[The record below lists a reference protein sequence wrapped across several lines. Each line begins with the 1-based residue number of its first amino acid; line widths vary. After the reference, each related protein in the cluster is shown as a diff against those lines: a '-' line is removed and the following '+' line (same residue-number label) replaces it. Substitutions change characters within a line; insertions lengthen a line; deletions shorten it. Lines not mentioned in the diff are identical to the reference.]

1 MKALMLENYLV
12 LKAKDS
18 RNNFSLNDSVWFLS
32 KDVKLN
38 FSYFES
44 NINANL
50 LASIKETLAY
60 TAVNFSSAYARKF
73 FFSIKKLVV
82 FNQGKLDKFD
92 YGLLNRF
99 YNAYYKI
106 SYTHVESLKYFLI
119 KLYEL
124 NNEFLDQEMLDL
136 ISKWKVTKPNKTTAY
151 IERKESLRPLSEYEL
166 KNLIGCMTKEYKEGS
181 MTMNDYL
188 LVMLMIYS
196 GRRPMQIAQLKRK
209 DLYVKNNG
217 NYLNIP
223 RLKQGDSFR
232 TEFSELRI
240 GDNLFN
246 SLSELKSVVKVFV
259 QSEVGDI
266 LSEEELNNLPLFID
280 PNFFNSAYKLDKLY
294 ENNFFNL
301 HMSSNRITNR
311 VQAVCKR
318 VSKDKNKKINSR
330 QLRVT
335 LATRLALKGYGLGA
349 IAKALDHS
357 NLESV
362 LSYAKN
368 NEEFSFRIDQAINDS
383 VSPYIAS
390 FSKKSDDITLR
401 LVDDLIIIKELT
413 KELIAGYTK
422 QAEFE
427 ILTDFSSILECK
439 INKIVELLNWESMNN
454 ELL

>member
-301 HMSSNRITNR
+301 HMSSKRITSR

-439 INKIVELLNWESMNN
+439 IKKIVELLNWESMNN

>member
-1 MKALMLENYLV
+1 MLENYLV

-99 YNAYYKI
+99 YNVYYKI

-209 DLYVKNNG
+209 DLYVKKNG

-266 LSEEELNNLPLFID
+266 LTEEELNNLPLFID
-280 PNFFNSAYKLDKLY
+280 PYFFNSTYKLDELY

-301 HMSSNRITNR
+301 HMSSKRITRR

-335 LATRLALKGYGLGA
+335 LATRLALKGYGLGT

-357 NLESV
+357 NLKSV

-390 FSKKSDDITLR
+390 FSKKSDDITLG

-439 INKIVELLNWESMNN
+439 INKIVELLNWEGMNN

>member
-1 MKALMLENYLV
+1 MV

-301 HMSSNRITNR
+301 HMSSKRITSR

>member
-18 RNNFSLNDSVWFLS
+18 RNNFSLHDSVWFLS

-38 FSYFES
+38 FSYFER
-44 NINANL
+44 NINAIL

-82 FNQGKLDKFD
+82 FNQGTLDKFD

-106 SYTHVESLKYFLI
+106 SYTHVESLKYFII
-119 KLYEL
+119 KHYEL
-124 NNEFLDQEMLDL
+124 NNEFIDQEMLDL
-136 ISKWKVTKPNKTTAY
+136 ILKWKVTKPNKTTAY

-166 KNLIGCMTKEYKEGS
+166 KNLIGGMTKEYNDGN

-209 DLYVKNNG
+209 DLYIKGNG
-217 NYLNIP
+217 NFLNIP

-232 TEFSELRI
+232 TDFSELRI

-259 QSEVGDI
+259 QGEVGDI
-266 LSEEELNNLPLFID
+266 LSEDELNNLPLFID
-280 PNFFNSAYKLDKLY
+280 PCFFNSTYKLDKLY

-301 HMSSNRITNR
+301 HMSSKRITGR
-311 VQAVCKR
+311 VQAICQR

-335 LATRLALKGYGLGA
+335 LATRLALKGYGLGT

-357 NLESV
+357 NLKSV

-368 NEEFSFRIDQAINDS
+368 NEEFSFRIDQAINEL
-383 VSPYIAS
+383 VSHYISS
-390 FSKKSDDITLR
+390 FLKNSDDITLR
-401 LVDDLIIIKELT
+401 LVDDLIIIKKLT
-413 KELIAGYTK
+413 GVLIADYTK

-427 ILTDFSSILECK
+427 ILTDLFTMLECK
-439 INKIVELLNWESMNN
+439 INKIIELLNKEGMNN
-454 ELL
+454 ESL

>member
-1 MKALMLENYLV
+1 MLENYLV

-136 ISKWKVTKPNKTTAY
+136 ISKWKVTKPNKTTSY

-301 HMSSNRITNR
+301 HMSSKRITSR

>member
-301 HMSSNRITNR
+301 HMSSKRITSR

-335 LATRLALKGYGLGA
+335 LATRLALKGYGLGT

-357 NLESV
+357 NLKSV

>member
-1 MKALMLENYLV
+1 MLENYLV

-301 HMSSNRITNR
+301 HMSSKRITSR

-439 INKIVELLNWESMNN
+439 IKKIVELLNWESMNN

>member
-38 FSYFES
+38 FSYFER

-50 LASIKETLAY
+50 LTSIKDTLAY
-60 TAVNFSSAYARKF
+60 TAVNFSSAYARKI

-119 KLYEL
+119 KHYEL
-124 NNEFLDQEMLDL
+124 NNEFLDQEMLDF
-136 ISKWKVTKPNKTTAY
+136 IFKWKVTKPNKTTAY

-166 KNLIGCMTKEYKEGS
+166 KNLIGCMTKEYNDGN

-209 DLYVKNNG
+209 DLYVKENG

-232 TEFSELRI
+232 TDFSELRI

-280 PNFFNSAYKLDKLY
+280 PYFFNSNYKLDKLY

-301 HMSSNRITNR
+301 HMSSKRITSR
-311 VQAVCKR
+311 VQAVCQR

-335 LATRLALKGYGLGA
+335 LATRLALKGYGLGT
-349 IAKALDHS
+349 IAKALDHNS
-357 NLESV
+357 LKSV

-390 FSKKSDDITLR
+390 FSKNSDDIALG
-401 LVDDLIIIKELT
+401 LVDDLIIIKKLT
-413 KELIAGYTK
+413 KELITGYTK
-422 QAEFE
+422 QAEVE
-427 ILTDFSSILECK
+427 ILTDFFSILECK
-439 INKIVELLNWESMNN
+439 INKIVELLNWEDMNN

>member
-1 MKALMLENYLV
+1 MLENYLV

-301 HMSSNRITNR
+301 HMSSKRITSR

>member
-92 YGLLNRF
+92 YGILNRF

-301 HMSSNRITNR
+301 HMSSKRITSR

>member
-166 KNLIGCMTKEYKEGS
+166 KNLIWCMTKEYKEGS

-209 DLYVKNNG
+209 DLYVKKNG

-266 LSEEELNNLPLFID
+266 LTEEELNNLPLFID
-280 PNFFNSAYKLDKLY
+280 PYFFNSTYKLDELY

-301 HMSSNRITNR
+301 HMSSKRITRR

-335 LATRLALKGYGLGA
+335 LATRLALKGYGLGT

-357 NLESV
+357 NLKSV

-390 FSKKSDDITLR
+390 FSKKSDDITLG

-439 INKIVELLNWESMNN
+439 INKIVELLNWEGMNN

>member
-136 ISKWKVTKPNKTTAY
+136 ISKWKVTKPNKTTSY

-301 HMSSNRITNR
+301 HMSSKRITSR

>member
-1 MKALMLENYLV
+1 MLENYLV

-60 TAVNFSSAYARKF
+60 TAVNFSSDYARKF

-301 HMSSNRITNR
+301 HMSSKRITSR

>member
-1 MKALMLENYLV
+1 
-12 LKAKDS
+12 
-18 RNNFSLNDSVWFLS
+18 
-32 KDVKLN
+32 
-38 FSYFES
+38 
-44 NINANL
+44 
-50 LASIKETLAY
+50 
-60 TAVNFSSAYARKF
+60 
-73 FFSIKKLVV
+73 
-82 FNQGKLDKFD
+82 
-92 YGLLNRF
+92 
-99 YNAYYKI
+99 
-106 SYTHVESLKYFLI
+106 SLKYFLI
-119 KLYEL
+119 KHYEL
-124 NNEFLDQEMLDL
+124 NNEFLDQEMLDF
-136 ISKWKVTKPNKTTAY
+136 IFKWKVTKPNKTTAY

-166 KNLIGCMTKEYKEGS
+166 KNLIGCMTKEYNDGN

-209 DLYVKNNG
+209 DLYVKENG

-232 TEFSELRI
+232 TDFSELRI

-280 PNFFNSAYKLDKLY
+280 PYFFNSNYKLDKLY

-301 HMSSNRITNR
+301 HMSSKRITSR
-311 VQAVCKR
+311 VQAVCQR

-335 LATRLALKGYGLGA
+335 LATRLALKGYGLGT
-349 IAKALDHS
+349 IAKALDHNS
-357 NLESV
+357 LKSV

-390 FSKKSDDITLR
+390 FSKNSDDIALG
-401 LVDDLIIIKELT
+401 LVDDLIIIKKLT
-413 KELIAGYTK
+413 KELITGYTK
-422 QAEFE
+422 QAEVE
-427 ILTDFSSILECK
+427 ILTDFFSILECK
-439 INKIVELLNWESMNN
+439 INKIVELLNWEDMNN

>member
-1 MKALMLENYLV
+1 MLENYLV

-301 HMSSNRITNR
+301 HMSSKRITSR

-335 LATRLALKGYGLGA
+335 LAKRLALKGYGLGA

>member
-50 LASIKETLAY
+50 LASIKVTLAY

-301 HMSSNRITNR
+301 HMSSKRITSR

>member
-18 RNNFSLNDSVWFLS
+18 RNNFSLNDSVWSLS

-50 LASIKETLAY
+50 LASIKDTLAY

-301 HMSSNRITNR
+301 HMSSKRITSR

-390 FSKKSDDITLR
+390 FSKKSDDITLG

>member
-301 HMSSNRITNR
+301 HMSSKRITSR

>member
-73 FFSIKKLVV
+73 FFYIKKLVV

-301 HMSSNRITNR
+301 HMSSKRITSR

>member
-38 FSYFES
+38 FLYFES

-209 DLYVKNNG
+209 DLYVKKNG

-301 HMSSNRITNR
+301 HMSSKRITSR

>member
-188 LVMLMIYS
+188 LIMLMIYS

-301 HMSSNRITNR
+301 HMSSKRITSR

>member
-301 HMSSNRITNR
+301 HMSSKRITSR

-427 ILTDFSSILECK
+427 ILTDFSLILECK

>member
-209 DLYVKNNG
+209 DLYVKKNG

-266 LSEEELNNLPLFID
+266 LTEEELNNLPLFID
-280 PNFFNSAYKLDKLY
+280 PYFFNSTYKLDELY

-301 HMSSNRITNR
+301 HMSSKRITRR

-318 VSKDKNKKINSR
+318 VSKDKKINSR

-335 LATRLALKGYGLGA
+335 LATRLALKGYGLGT

-357 NLESV
+357 NLKSV

-390 FSKKSDDITLR
+390 FSKKSDDITLG

-439 INKIVELLNWESMNN
+439 INKIVELLNWEGMNN

>member
-38 FSYFES
+38 FSYFER

-50 LASIKETLAY
+50 LTSIKDTLAY

-119 KLYEL
+119 KHYEL
-124 NNEFLDQEMLDL
+124 NNEFLDQEMLDF
-136 ISKWKVTKPNKTTAY
+136 IFKWKVTKPNKTTAY

-166 KNLIGCMTKEYKEGS
+166 KNLIGCMTKEYNDGN

-209 DLYVKNNG
+209 ELYVKENG

-232 TEFSELRI
+232 TDFSELRI

-280 PNFFNSAYKLDKLY
+280 PYFFNSNYKLDKLY

-301 HMSSNRITNR
+301 HMSSKRITSR
-311 VQAVCKR
+311 VQAVCQR

-335 LATRLALKGYGLGA
+335 LATRLALKGYGLGT
-349 IAKALDHS
+349 IAKALDHNS
-357 NLESV
+357 LKSV

-390 FSKKSDDITLR
+390 FSKNSDDIALG
-401 LVDDLIIIKELT
+401 LVDDLIIIKKLT
-413 KELIAGYTK
+413 KELITGYTK
-422 QAEFE
+422 QAEVE
-427 ILTDFSSILECK
+427 ILTDFFSILECK
-439 INKIVELLNWESMNN
+439 INKIVELLNWEDMNN

>member
-1 MKALMLENYLV
+1 MLENYLV

-99 YNAYYKI
+99 YHAYYKI

-301 HMSSNRITNR
+301 HMSSKRISSR

>member
-1 MKALMLENYLV
+1 MKSLMLENYLV

-301 HMSSNRITNR
+301 HMSSKRITSR

>member
-38 FSYFES
+38 FSYFER

-50 LASIKETLAY
+50 LTSIKDTLAY

-119 KLYEL
+119 KHYEL
-124 NNEFLDQEMLDL
+124 NNEFLDQEMLDF
-136 ISKWKVTKPNKTTAY
+136 IFKWKVTKPNKTTAY

-166 KNLIGCMTKEYKEGS
+166 KNLIGCMTKEYNDGN

-209 DLYVKNNG
+209 DLYVKENG

-223 RLKQGDSFR
+223 RLKQGDSFI
-232 TEFSELRI
+232 TDFSELRI

-280 PNFFNSAYKLDKLY
+280 PYFFNSNYKLDKLY

-301 HMSSNRITNR
+301 HMSSKRITSR
-311 VQAVCKR
+311 VQAVCQR

-335 LATRLALKGYGLGA
+335 LATRLALKGYGLGT
-349 IAKALDHS
+349 IAKALDHNS
-357 NLESV
+357 LKSV

-390 FSKKSDDITLR
+390 FSKNSDDIALG
-401 LVDDLIIIKELT
+401 LVDDLIIIKKLT
-413 KELIAGYTK
+413 KELITGYTK
-422 QAEFE
+422 QAEVE
-427 ILTDFSSILECK
+427 ILTDFFSILECK
-439 INKIVELLNWESMNN
+439 INKIVELLNWEDMNN

>member
-223 RLKQGDSFR
+223 RLKQGDGFR

-301 HMSSNRITNR
+301 HMSSKRITSR

>member
-246 SLSELKSVVKVFV
+246 SLSELKSVIKVFV

-301 HMSSNRITNR
+301 HMSSKRITSR

-439 INKIVELLNWESMNN
+439 INKIVELLKLGEY
-454 ELL
+454 E

>member
-1 MKALMLENYLV
+1 MLENYLV

-38 FSYFES
+38 FSYFER

-50 LASIKETLAY
+50 LTSIKDTLAY

-119 KLYEL
+119 KHYEL
-124 NNEFLDQEMLDL
+124 NNEFLDQEMLDF
-136 ISKWKVTKPNKTTAY
+136 IFKWKVTKPNKTTAY

-166 KNLIGCMTKEYKEGS
+166 KNLIGCMTKEYNDGN

-209 DLYVKNNG
+209 DLYVKENG

-223 RLKQGDSFR
+223 RLKQGDSFI
-232 TEFSELRI
+232 TDFSELRI

-280 PNFFNSAYKLDKLY
+280 PYFFNSNYKLDKLY

-301 HMSSNRITNR
+301 HMSSKRITSR
-311 VQAVCKR
+311 VQAVCQR

-335 LATRLALKGYGLGA
+335 LATRLALKGYGLGT
-349 IAKALDHS
+349 IAKALDHNS
-357 NLESV
+357 LKSV

-390 FSKKSDDITLR
+390 FSKNSDDIALG
-401 LVDDLIIIKELT
+401 LVDDLIIIKKLT
-413 KELIAGYTK
+413 KELITGYTK
-422 QAEFE
+422 QAEVE
-427 ILTDFSSILECK
+427 ILTDFFSILECK
-439 INKIVELLNWESMNN
+439 INKIVELLNWEDMNN

>member
-1 MKALMLENYLV
+1 MLENYLV

-38 FSYFES
+38 FSYFER

-50 LASIKETLAY
+50 LTSIKDTLAY

-119 KLYEL
+119 KHYEL
-124 NNEFLDQEMLDL
+124 NNEFLDQEMLDF
-136 ISKWKVTKPNKTTAY
+136 IFKWKVTKPNKTTAY

-166 KNLIGCMTKEYKEGS
+166 KNLIGCMTKEYNDGN

-209 DLYVKNNG
+209 DLYVKENG

-232 TEFSELRI
+232 TDFSELRI

-280 PNFFNSAYKLDKLY
+280 PYFFNSNYKLDKLY

-301 HMSSNRITNR
+301 HMSSKRITSR
-311 VQAVCKR
+311 VQAVCQR

-335 LATRLALKGYGLGA
+335 LATRLALKGYGLGT
-349 IAKALDHS
+349 IAKALDHNS
-357 NLESV
+357 LKSV

-390 FSKKSDDITLR
+390 FSKNSDDIALG
-401 LVDDLIIIKELT
+401 LVDDLIIIKKLT
-413 KELIAGYTK
+413 KELITGYTK
-422 QAEFE
+422 QAEVE
-427 ILTDFSSILECK
+427 ILTDFFSILECK
-439 INKIVELLNWESMNN
+439 INKIVELLNWEDMNN

>member
-280 PNFFNSAYKLDKLY
+280 PNFFNSDYKLDKLY

-301 HMSSNRITNR
+301 HMSSKRITSR

>member
-124 NNEFLDQEMLDL
+124 NNEFLDQEILDL

-166 KNLIGCMTKEYKEGS
+166 KNLIWCMTKEYKEGS

-209 DLYVKNNG
+209 DLYVKKNG

-266 LSEEELNNLPLFID
+266 LTEEELNNLPLFID
-280 PNFFNSAYKLDKLY
+280 PYFFNSTYKLDELY

-301 HMSSNRITNR
+301 HMSSKRITRR

-335 LATRLALKGYGLGA
+335 LATRLALKGYGLGT

-357 NLESV
+357 NLKSV

-390 FSKKSDDITLR
+390 FSKKSDDITLG

-439 INKIVELLNWESMNN
+439 INKIVELLNWEGMNN

>member
-301 HMSSNRITNR
+301 HMSSKRITSR

-390 FSKKSDDITLR
+390 FSKKNDDITLR

>member
-38 FSYFES
+38 FSYFER

-50 LASIKETLAY
+50 LTSIKDTLAY

-119 KLYEL
+119 KHYEL
-124 NNEFLDQEMLDL
+124 NNEFLDQEMLDF
-136 ISKWKVTKPNKTTAY
+136 IFKWKVTKPNKTTAY

-166 KNLIGCMTKEYKEGS
+166 KNLIGCMTKEYNDGN

-209 DLYVKNNG
+209 DLYVKENG

-232 TEFSELRI
+232 TDFSELRI

-280 PNFFNSAYKLDKLY
+280 PYFFNSNYKLDKLY

-301 HMSSNRITNR
+301 HMSSKRITSR
-311 VQAVCKR
+311 VQAVCQR

-335 LATRLALKGYGLGA
+335 LATRLALKGYGLGT
-349 IAKALDHS
+349 IAKALDHNS
-357 NLESV
+357 LKSV

-390 FSKKSDDITLR
+390 FSKNSDDIALG
-401 LVDDLIIIKELT
+401 LVDDLIIIKKLT
-413 KELIAGYTK
+413 KELITGYTK
-422 QAEFE
+422 QAEVE
-427 ILTDFSSILECK
+427 ILTDFFSILECK
-439 INKIVELLNWESMNN
+439 INKIVELLNWEDMNN

>member
-38 FSYFES
+38 FSYFER

-50 LASIKETLAY
+50 LTSIKDTLAY

-119 KLYEL
+119 KHYEL
-124 NNEFLDQEMLDL
+124 NNEFLDQEMLDF
-136 ISKWKVTKPNKTTAY
+136 IFKWKVTKPNKTTAY

-166 KNLIGCMTKEYKEGS
+166 KNLIGCMTKEYNDGN

-209 DLYVKNNG
+209 DLYVKENG

-232 TEFSELRI
+232 TDFSELRI

-280 PNFFNSAYKLDKLY
+280 PYFFNSNYKLDKLY

-301 HMSSNRITNR
+301 HMSSKRITSR
-311 VQAVCKR
+311 VQAVCQR

-335 LATRLALKGYGLGA
+335 LATRLALKGYGLGK
-349 IAKALDHS
+349 IAKALDHNS
-357 NLESV
+357 LKSV

-390 FSKKSDDITLR
+390 FSKNSDDIALG
-401 LVDDLIIIKELT
+401 LVDDLIIIKKLT
-413 KELIAGYTK
+413 KELITGYTK
-422 QAEFE
+422 QAEVE
-427 ILTDFSSILECK
+427 ILTDFFSILECK
-439 INKIVELLNWESMNN
+439 INKIVELLNWEDMNN

>member
-38 FSYFES
+38 FSYFER

-50 LASIKETLAY
+50 LTSIKDTLAY

-119 KLYEL
+119 KHYEL
-124 NNEFLDQEMLDL
+124 NNEFLDQEMLDF
-136 ISKWKVTKPNKTTAY
+136 IFKWKVTKPNKATAY

-166 KNLIGCMTKEYKEGS
+166 KNLIGCMTKEYNDGN

-209 DLYVKNNG
+209 DLYVKENG

-232 TEFSELRI
+232 TDFSELRI

-280 PNFFNSAYKLDKLY
+280 PYFFNSNYKLDKLY

-301 HMSSNRITNR
+301 HMSSKRITSR
-311 VQAVCKR
+311 VQAVCQR

-335 LATRLALKGYGLGA
+335 LATRLALKGYGLGT
-349 IAKALDHS
+349 IAKALDHNS
-357 NLESV
+357 LKSV

-390 FSKKSDDITLR
+390 FSKNSDDIALG
-401 LVDDLIIIKELT
+401 LVDDLIIIKKLT
-413 KELIAGYTK
+413 KELITGYTK
-422 QAEFE
+422 QAEVE
-427 ILTDFSSILECK
+427 ILTDFFSILECK
-439 INKIVELLNWESMNN
+439 INKIVELLNWEDMNN

>member
-196 GRRPMQIAQLKRK
+196 GRRPMQIAQLKRI
-209 DLYVKNNG
+209 DLYVKKNG

-266 LSEEELNNLPLFID
+266 LTEEELNNLPLFID
-280 PNFFNSAYKLDKLY
+280 PYFFNSTYKLDELY

-301 HMSSNRITNR
+301 HMSSKRITRR

-335 LATRLALKGYGLGA
+335 LATRLALKGYGLGT

-357 NLESV
+357 NLKSV

-390 FSKKSDDITLR
+390 FSKKSDDITLG

-439 INKIVELLNWESMNN
+439 INKIVELLNWEGMNN